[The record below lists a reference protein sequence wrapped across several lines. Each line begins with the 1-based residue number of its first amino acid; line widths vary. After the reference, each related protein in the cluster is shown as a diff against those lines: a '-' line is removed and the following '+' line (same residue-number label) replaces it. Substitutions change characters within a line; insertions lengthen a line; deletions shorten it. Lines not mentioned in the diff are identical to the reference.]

1 MLRWSRPSPSVR
13 SEQVRTRVDQPGLRM
28 RMAQE
33 ARRISSQHRQL
44 DSLHALV
51 VGALERR
58 APAQSRAAF
67 VRLRDALDA
76 HMALE
81 DELHFPALRGL
92 RPDLD
97 AELAGL
103 VREHRRFRRSL
114 DALAET
120 FADGNAVACARGLE
134 SFVVA
139 FGDHER
145 REERL
150 LAATASA

>member
-1 MLRWSRPSPSVR
+1 MLRWSRPSPGVR
-13 SEQVRTRVDQPGLRM
+13 SERMRTRADQPGLRM

-51 VGALERR
+51 VAALERR
-58 APAQSRAAF
+58 ARAQARTAF
-67 VRLRDALDA
+67 VRFRDALDA

-97 AELAGL
+97 GELAGL

-114 DALAET
+114 DTLAET
-120 FADGNAVACARGLE
+120 FFHGSAAGCAQGLD
-134 SFVVA
+134 A
-139 FGDHER
+139 FAEAFAEHEG

-150 LAATASA
+150 LATIVSA

>member
-1 MLRWSRPSPSVR
+1 
-13 SEQVRTRVDQPGLRM
+13 M

-44 DSLHALV
+44 DALHALV
-51 VGALERR
+51 VTALERR
-58 APAQSRAAF
+58 APAQARSAF

-114 DALAET
+114 DGLAET
-120 FADGNAVACARGLE
+120 FSDGDAGACAQGLA
-134 SFVVA
+134 SFVAA
-139 FGDHER
+139 FAEHER

-150 LAATASA
+150 LDASARE

>member
-1 MLRWSRPSPSVR
+1 
-13 SEQVRTRVDQPGLRM
+13 M

-44 DSLHALV
+44 DALHALV
-51 VGALERR
+51 VAALERR
-58 APAQSRAAF
+58 APAQARAAF

-103 VREHRRFRRSL
+103 VREHRRFRRGL
-114 DALAET
+114 DGLAET
-120 FADGNAVACARGLE
+120 FADGELGACAQGLA
-134 SFVVA
+134 SFVAA
-139 FGDHER
+139 FTEHER

-150 LAATASA
+150 LDATARS